1 MDIRLIRVYETDYD
15 YNYEN
20 TFIVKDNE
28 ESLKKL
34 YEIEE
39 DIQDLSY
46 EEKAKKYGSES
57 NIEIIEHFI
66 VNNFESV
73 DYYRSDIEC

>member
-1 MDIRLIRVYETDYD
+1 MDIRLIRVYENDYD

-57 NIEIIEHFI
+57 NIEIIEDFI

>member
-20 TFIVKDNE
+20 TFIVKNNE
-28 ESLKKL
+28 ESVKKL
-34 YEIEE
+34 YELEE
-39 DIQDLSY
+39 ELSELNY

-57 NIEIIEHFI
+57 NIDIIERFI
-66 VNNFESV
+66 IDNFERI
-73 DYYRSDIEC
+73 DYFRSDIEC